1 VKQYILWRFL
11 YSLVTLWLLTVIVFA
26 VVRCTGDPALL
37 MSEYPGVRPED
48 LAALRAQWGL
58 DKPYLVQYGV
68 FISNLV
74 RGDLGTS
81 FQFNM
86 PVRDVYFNR
95 LPNSLQLGLAGFL
108 ISLAIGIPLGIVSA
122 VRINSLWDS
131 VGKLMALL
139 GLSVPGF
146 FVALLLILIFGVS
159 LGWLPVMG
167 MGQGGLRDVQYLI
180 MPAFALGWFASGSLL
195 RLTRSSMLEVL
206 GSEYVKLA
214 RFKGTPERVVIVKH
228 AFRNAMLPVL
238 TLAGLQLVNAINVA
252 VVIEVI
258 FSWPGIGR
266 LLIEGLLSR
275 DFPVVQGVALMAG
288 AMIVAVNLVVDI
300 LYAYVDPRIRLMR

>member
-1 VKQYILWRFL
+1 VKQYILRRLL
-11 YSLVTLWLLTVIVFA
+11 YSIVTLWLLTVIVFTA
-26 VVRCTGDPALL
+26 VRFTGDPALL
-37 MSEYPGVRPED
+37 MSDYPGVRLED

-58 DKPYLVQYGV
+58 DQPYLVQYGV

-86 PVRDVYFNR
+86 PVRDVYLRR
-95 LPNSLQLGLAGFL
+95 LPNSLQLGLAAFL
-108 ISLAIGIPLGIVSA
+108 ISVAIGIPLGIVSA
-122 VRINSLWDS
+122 VRINSWWDS
-131 VGKLMALL
+131 VGKLIALI

-146 FVALLLILIFGVS
+146 FVALLLILLFGVS

-167 MGQGGLRDVQYLI
+167 MGQRVWDVRYLI
-180 MPAFALGWFASGSLL
+180 MPAFALGWFSSGSLL
-195 RLTRSSMLEVL
+195 RLTRSSMLEIL

-214 RFKGTPERVVIVKH
+214 RFKGTPERVVILKH

-266 LLIEGLLSR
+266 LMIEGLLSR

-288 AMIVAVNLVVDI
+288 AMIVAVNLMVDI

>member
-1 VKQYILWRFL
+1 VRQYILRRLL
-11 YSLVTLWLLTVIVFA
+11 YSMVTLWLLTVIVFTA
-26 VVRCTGDPALL
+26 VRFTGDPALL
-37 MSEYPGVRPED
+37 MSDYPGVRPED

-58 DKPYLVQYGV
+58 DQPYVVQYGV
-68 FISNLV
+68 FIRNLA

-86 PVRDVYFNR
+86 PVLDVYLRR
-95 LPNSLQLGLAGFL
+95 LPNSVTLGLAAFL
-108 ISLAIGIPLGIVSA
+108 ISVAIGIPLGMVSA
-122 VRINSLWDS
+122 VRINSVWDS
-131 VGKLMALL
+131 VGKLIALL

-146 FVALLLILIFGVS
+146 FVALLLILLFGVS

-167 MGQGGLRDVQYLI
+167 MGQQVWDVRYLI
-180 MPAFALGWFASGSLL
+180 MPAFALGWFSSGSLL

-238 TLAGLQLVNAINVA
+238 TLAGLQLVNTINVA

-288 AMIVAVNLVVDI
+288 AMIVAMNLLVDI

>member
-1 VKQYILWRFL
+1 MRQYILRRLL
-11 YSLVTLWLLTVIVFA
+11 YGMVTLWLLTVIVFTA
-26 VVRCTGDPALL
+26 VRFTGDPALL

-68 FISNLV
+68 FIGNLI

-86 PVRDVYFNR
+86 PVLDVYLRR
-95 LPNSLQLGLAGFL
+95 LPNSLQLGLAAFL
-108 ISLAIGIPLGIVSA
+108 ISVVIGIPLGMVSA
-122 VRINSLWDS
+122 VRINSMWDS
-131 VGKLMALL
+131 VGKLIALL

-146 FVALLLILIFGVS
+146 FVALLLILLFGVS

-167 MGQGGLRDVQYLI
+167 IGQRVWEVQYLI
-180 MPAFALGWFASGSLL
+180 MPAFALGWFSSGSLL

-238 TLAGLQLVNAINVA
+238 TLAGFQLVNSINVA

-266 LLIEGLLSR
+266 LMIEGLLSR

>member
-1 VKQYILWRFL
+1 MRPYILRRLL
-11 YSLVTLWLLTVIVFA
+11 YSLVTLWLLTVIVFTA
-26 VVRCTGDPALL
+26 VRFTGDPALL

-58 DKPYLVQYGV
+58 DQPYLIQYGV
-68 FISNLV
+68 FIRNLA

-86 PVRDVYFNR
+86 PVLDVYLRR
-95 LPNSLQLGLAGFL
+95 LPNSVTLGLAAFL
-108 ISLAIGIPLGIVSA
+108 ISVAIGLPLGIVSA
-122 VRINSLWDS
+122 VRINSWWDS
-131 VGKLMALL
+131 VGKLIALL

-146 FVALLLILIFGVS
+146 FVALLLILLFGVS

-167 MGQGGLRDVQYLI
+167 MGQQVWEVRYLI
-180 MPAFALGWFASGSLL
+180 MPAFALGWFSSGSLL

-238 TLAGLQLVNAINVA
+238 TLAGLQLVNTINVA

-258 FSWPGIGR
+258 FSWPGVGR
-266 LLIEGLLSR
+266 LMIEGLLSR

-288 AMIVAVNLVVDI
+288 AMIVAMNLLVDI